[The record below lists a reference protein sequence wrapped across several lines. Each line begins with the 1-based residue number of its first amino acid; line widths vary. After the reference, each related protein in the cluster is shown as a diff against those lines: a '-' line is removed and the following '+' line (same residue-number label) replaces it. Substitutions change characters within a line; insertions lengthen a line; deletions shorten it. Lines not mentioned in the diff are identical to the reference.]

1 MDLWKWLAV
10 AAAAV
15 VSLLVFVGWV
25 QRPGSTPTP
34 ENGNTVES
42 GTFAVEQAGTSLG
55 KEDFFLSIADQQMD
69 LHSTVTLAV
78 GGQST
83 RFTQRL
89 RLSKDLKPIR
99 YFRDAA
105 AAQST
110 NTVLMEVETDAVRLN
125 VFVGGQAQERRFSPE
140 EPYVVLDQDV
150 YSHYLL
156 LFRMIQAQER
166 QGTALTGMAIVPQS
180 LTTHT
185 IKAGPVTNSSLRSG
199 AQTLVVDKRTVMVGN
214 AQVFLYSRQDT
225 LIAVSLPG
233 RGMFAYRGDL
243 FSAGLKEL

>member
-15 VSLLVFVGWV
+15 LSLLVFVGWV
-25 QRPGSTPTP
+25 QRPGPATPP
-34 ENGNTVES
+34 ENGSAVES
-42 GTFAVEQAGTSLG
+42 GTFAIEQAGTALG
-55 KEDFFLSIADQQMD
+55 REDFFVSTGEQLVD
-69 LHSTVTLAV
+69 LHSTVTLTVA
-78 GGQST
+78 GQSA

-99 YFRDAA
+99 YFRDAS

-110 NTVLMEVETDAVRLN
+110 NTVLMEVETDEVRLN
-125 VFVGGQAQERRFSPE
+125 LFVGGQAQERRFSPE
-140 EPYVVLDQDV
+140 KPYIVLDQDV

-156 LFRMIQAQER
+156 LLRMILTQEG
-166 QGTALTGMAIVPQS
+166 QGATLTGMAIVPQS
-180 LTTHT
+180 LVVHT
-185 IKAGPVTNSSLRSG
+185 IKVGSAANSTLRSG
-199 AQTLVVDKRTVMVGN
+199 DQGLVVDKRTVTVGN

-225 LIAVSLPG
+225 LIAVSLPE
-233 RGMFAYRGDL
+233 RGIFAYRSDL